1 MREWTILGY
10 NIMNH
15 LRYVHTV
22 PERFCVAVKTI
33 PDKASVHTQERL
45 WRRDFCDG
53 AKPIS
58 KAESHTRL
66 VFVALRK
73 ASGGSRE
80 GALRPAPLLIFRPN

>member
-1 MREWTILGY
+1 
-10 NIMNH
+10 MNH

-53 AKPIS
+53 AKLHR
-58 KAESHTRL
+58 AD
-66 VFVALRK
+66 F
-73 ASGGSRE
+73 
-80 GALRPAPLLIFRPN
+80 

>member
-53 AKPIS
+53 AK
-58 KAESHTRL
+58 
-66 VFVALRK
+66 LRR
-73 ASGGSRE
+73 AD
-80 GALRPAPLLIFRPN
+80 F